1 MNIKLESNVWQ
12 VNSSLWALIAPLMIW
27 GLHFLFCYI
36 FTAVHCAK
44 NEPFMTLDEAR
55 FAIGV
60 ATAVALLLVTVLG
73 YRAWTQSHIEKNEMS
88 PHTKSTGEDRAHFL
102 AAAGLLLACL
112 GFVAIV
118 FTAIPAFIF
127 EDCR

>member
-1 MNIKLESNVWQ
+1 MNIKLESSVLQ
-12 VNSSLWALIAPLMIW
+12 VNSSLWALISPLMIW

-36 FTAVHCAK
+36 FTAIHCAK
-44 NEPFMTLDEAR
+44 NGPFMTLNDAQL
-55 FAIGV
+55 AIGV
-60 ATAVALLLVTVLG
+60 ATVVALLLVTVLG
-73 YRAWTQSHIEKNEMS
+73 CIAWTQLHIKDDLLLHER
-88 PHTKSTGEDRAHFL
+88 STNEDRAHFL
-102 AAAGLLLACL
+102 AVATLLLACL